1 MTSECEI
8 AWAAGLFEGEGSL
21 SVRTANSRQAV
32 ITIASTDRDVI
43 ERFAKVVS
51 GERPVQ
57 GPHSPGRSARGYKS
71 IYRWQSA
78 RWAEIKRI
86 GELLRPWLSERRTAQ
101 LNRVLGSCPPD
112 LKDRPQRITGIL
124 CEPEV
129 RPSKAGYLRHWRRGE
144 EPCDICRL
152 SYAMWN
158 RQFRSSRAKDAVK
171 ASNRA
176 QYLKN
181 RERRLEY
188 QRVYNARKRAERQEA
203 ATSEI
208 MD

>member
-1 MTSECEI
+1 METECAI
-8 AWAAGLFEGEGSL
+8 AWAAGLFEGEGSF

-43 ERFAKVVS
+43 ERFAEV
-51 GERPVQ
+51 VQ
-57 GPHSPGRSARGYKS
+57 GENPVRGPNAVGSSAKGFKP

-86 GELLRPWLSERRTAQ
+86 GELMRPWLSERRTAQ
-101 LNRVLGSCPPD
+101 LDKVLSFCPPD
-112 LKDRPQRITGIL
+112 LEDRPRRITGIL
-124 CEPEV
+124 CEPAV

-144 EPCDICRL
+144 PPCDTCRE
-152 SYAMWN
+152 SYALWTKT
-158 RQFRSSRAKDAVK
+158 FRKARDPEKVRAQ
-171 ASNRA
+171 NRA
-176 QYLKN
+176 SYLKN
-181 RERRLEY
+181 REARVAW
-188 QRVYNARKRAERQEA
+188 QRAYKARKKAERQEA